1 MATKFLSENGLKKFV
16 EILYARGFQGMGLS
30 QENFT
35 SELKAKLESTAT
47 TEGMAQLSAKV
58 TALEALINADSS
70 GAIDKFN
77 EIVTF
82 LAGISDTETLDGL
95 LGDVATQ
102 IADAK
107 KAGTDAQTALDAF
120 KPTVYTKTDA
130 DSTFI
135 KKADMVA
142 LTDAEITT
150 LIAAQD

>member
-77 EIVTF
+77 EIVAF
-82 LAGISDTETLDGL
+82 LAGISDTKTLDGL

-107 KAGTDAQTALDAF
+107 KAGTDAQTALDTF
-120 KPTVYTKTDA
+120 KSTVYTKTDA

-142 LTDAEITT
+142 LTDTEITT